1 MCLSK
6 VYMDK
11 NGGTELVMEDV
22 ASVQIEDS
30 KLLLKTLFGEQK
42 EVAASIKQIDFV
54 SHSILLENLEARDV
68 SL

>member
-6 VYMDK
+6 AYMDK
-11 NGGTELVMEDV
+11 DGGTELVMEDV
-22 ASVQIEDS
+22 ASVKIEGA

-54 SHSILLENLEARDV
+54 SHSILLENLEERDV